1 MRMNLKI
8 MRNKFLGIFYM
19 FLVLYYPPL
28 GSNILKVF
36 ACKEIGAKRY
46 LMADMTLVCY
56 TAEHTKWRLLGV
68 TGVLGFIVGLPIFFF
83 LRIQAGRMFVVRE
96 KWAVLQLRT
105 EMSRTKLA
113 TLLLDVRARWEDDGR
128 NWTPPLDLLF
138 DPTDPAFD
146 IDKLTA
152 YERQKYINKPLEDTG
167 DTGARMFEYLQTVNH
182 EDPETKKR
190 IGFIYKD
197 YCERVYWFELVEM
210 VRKLLLSGT
219 GVFLQG
225 YGTGA
230 LQVGLSRDRYAPSN
244 NARSPAWPC
253 SGTTFHHTLTRAALL
268 HLCRSSPPSP
278 CASSRCASTSS

>member
-36 ACKEIGAKRY
+36 ACQEIGAKKY
-46 LMADMTLVCY
+46 LMADMSLVCG
-56 TAEHTKWRLLGV
+56 TAVHTKWRLLGAS
-68 TGVLGFIVGLPIFFF
+68 GIIFFIIGLPIFFF
-83 LRIQAGRMFVVRE
+83 VRIKAGRMFVVRE

-138 DPTDPAFD
+138 DPTDPGFD
-146 IDKLTA
+146 IDKLTF
-152 YERQKYINKPLEDTG
+152 YERSQYINKPLVDTG
-167 DTGARMFEYLQTVNH
+167 DTAVRMFEYLQTVNH

-210 VRKLLLSGT
+210 VRKLLLSGVV
-219 GVFLQG
+219 VFLKG
-225 YGTGA
+225 GEEPA
-230 LQVGLSRDRYAPSN
+230 RQVGL
-244 NARSPAWPC
+244 
-253 SGTTFHHTLTRAALL
+253 
-268 HLCRSSPPSP
+268 
-278 CASSRCASTSS
+278 